1 VASKALPALLLL
13 GLASCASPEGSAG
26 NAAKL
31 VMFDVTLAAN
41 DSATEALEQ
50 WCEQERLAEPA
61 LVTARRIKSSARPP
75 EDLRSLLE
83 IPAQE
88 PVQYRHVVLSCG
100 RKPLS
105 VAHNW
110 FVPARLGP
118 GMEQQLAQTDT
129 PFGKV
134 AAPLAFRREPLET
147 LYDPPPECPADTI
160 SAHRALLRLP
170 DGRPLAYVIECYTP
184 ANLKGRP

>member
-1 VASKALPALLLL
+1 MSRALIALALL
-13 GLASCASPEGSAG
+13 GLASCAAPQRYAAQ
-26 NAAKL
+26 AAKL
-31 VMFDVTLAAN
+31 AAFDVTLAAN

-50 WCEQERLAEPA
+50 WCEQERLASPA
-61 LVTARRIKSSARPP
+61 RVTARRIKRSAKPP

-83 IPAQE
+83 ISAQE
-88 PVQYRHVVLSCG
+88 PVQYRHVILSCG

-110 FVPARLGP
+110 FVPSRLGP

-184 ANLKGRP
+184 ANLQGGR